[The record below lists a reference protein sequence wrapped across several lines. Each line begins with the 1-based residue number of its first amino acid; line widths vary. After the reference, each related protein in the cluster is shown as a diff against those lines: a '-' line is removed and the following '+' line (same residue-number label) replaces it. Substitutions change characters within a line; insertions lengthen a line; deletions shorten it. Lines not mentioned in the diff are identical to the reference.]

1 MLAERLHM
9 TVGDLQER
17 MTPEEL
23 SLWAGYLDYQHE
35 LQVEAQR
42 KVQRRR

>member
-35 LQVEAQR
+35 LQVEAQ
-42 KVQRRR
+42 KKAQRRR